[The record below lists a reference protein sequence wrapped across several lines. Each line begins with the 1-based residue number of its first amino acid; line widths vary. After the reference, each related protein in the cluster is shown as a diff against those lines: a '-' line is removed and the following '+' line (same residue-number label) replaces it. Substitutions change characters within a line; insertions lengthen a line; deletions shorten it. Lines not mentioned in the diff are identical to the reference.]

1 MSALWKPQFSF
12 SSFFRLLSKR
22 FLISEGYCSVSSFYQ
37 AAGLDVYAFVSCLCH
52 KSAYVYCPLVGLTS
66 VVLTGVIHQ
75 YVVGIPPDIMS

>member
-1 MSALWKPQFSF
+1 MSVGRNL
-12 SSFFRLLSKR
+12 SFFLGFFSLHSERLLWCFQ
-22 FLISEGYCSVSSFYQ
+22 FLW
-37 AAGLDVYAFVSCLCH
+37 AAVLYVYVFVSCLHH